1 MRTAARSLATA
12 VRLALAC
19 APGLLPARVLLAL
32 ATGVVPV
39 VTAWLLKTVLERI
52 VDPTAPVLGAV
63 VLLALAGIAAVLLP
77 ELGRYAD
84 NELQRRVGL
93 ETRRQLFGAV
103 GRMHGLK
110 SLEDPR
116 FHDRLTLAAEVGPTG
131 PPEAISA
138 AIGVATSAVTVV
150 AFLATLVTLNPWM
163 LLLVCLAALPAVRAE
178 WKLSRYRAAVLT
190 DLGRTTRREF
200 FYAQL
205 MADLTAAKEVRLY
218 GLSGLFGA
226 RMLTELRRIH
236 GGHRAMD
243 RRELG
248 VQLIHGV
255 LGAAVAG
262 GGLIWAVAAAR
273 TGRLTVGDVTVFVA
287 AVAGVQA
294 GLSGAAVHV
303 SRAHEALLL
312 FDHFRFVVDAPSDLP
327 VRAQPRPLPS
337 PLRDGITFDDVW
349 FRYADDL
356 PWVLRGVT
364 FTVPAGQAV
373 ALVGRNGAGK
383 SSLVKLLCRFYDP
396 SRGSIR
402 WDGVDLRDLPL
413 EQLRQ
418 RLGVVFQDFMAYELT
433 AADNIGVGDVDRLG
447 DRTAIEAA
455 AARSGVDVTLAALPH
470 GYDTQ
475 LTRVYLDATDRDEH
489 GTGVE
494 LSGGQWQRV
503 AVARALMRDRCEV
516 LVLDEPSA
524 GLDADAEADL
534 TEQLRRHR
542 AGRTS
547 VLISHRLNTVRDADF
562 IVVLR
567 DGVIAEQGTHEE
579 LRRADGEYARLFH
592 RQAAGYLT

>member
-1 MRTAARSLATA
+1 MKHTARSLATA

-19 APGLLPARVLLAL
+19 APGLLPARVLLAI

-39 VTAWLLKTVLERI
+39 ITAWLMKIVLERI
-52 VDPTAPVLGAV
+52 VTPSEPVLGAV
-63 VLLALAGIAAVLLP
+63 VLLAVAGIAAVFLP

-103 GRMHGLK
+103 GRMNGLK

-163 LLLVCLAALPAVRAE
+163 LLLVCVAALPAVRAE

-205 MADLTAAKEVRLY
+205 MTDLTAAKEVRLF

-226 RMLTELRRIH
+226 RMITELRRIH
-236 GGHRAMD
+236 AGHRAMD

-248 VQLIHGV
+248 LQLIHGV

-262 GGLIWAVAAAR
+262 GGLVWAVTSAR
-273 TGRLTVGDVTVFVA
+273 AGRLTVGDVAVFVA

-294 GLSGAAVHV
+294 GLSGMAVHL

-312 FDHFRFVVDAPSDLP
+312 FDHFRFVVEAPPDLP
-327 VRAQPRPLPS
+327 VRAQPRPLPA
-337 PLRDGITFDDVW
+337 PLRQGIVFDDVW

-364 FTVPAGQAV
+364 VTVPAGQAV

-396 SRGSIR
+396 TKGSIR
-402 WDGVDLRDLPL
+402 WDGVDLRDLPV
-413 EQLRQ
+413 EQVRQ

-433 AADNIGVGDVDRLG
+433 AADNVGVGDVDRLD
-447 DRTAIEAA
+447 DRAA
-455 AARSGVDVTLAALPH
+455 VEDAARRSGVHPTLAALPH

-475 LTRVYLDATDRDEH
+475 LTRVYLDAADRDDH
-489 GTGVE
+489 RTGVE

-516 LVLDEPSA
+516 LILDEPSA
-524 GLDADAEADL
+524 GLDADAEAEL

-547 VLISHRLNTVRDADF
+547 VLISHRLNTVRDADL

-567 DGVIAEQGTHEE
+567 DGAIAEQGTHEE
-579 LRRADGEYARLFH
+579 LRKADGEYARLFH
-592 RQAAGYLT
+592 RQAAGYVG